1 MRVYALLCLEDWEEA
16 LVAVEFAERWAKK
29 DRRARTSEAYQ
40 LQLQLIPSLL
50 ALARYKLD
58 PSAENRRLAQ
68 KRLDL
73 NTITSR
79 NKSER
84 LLCYFYLYKLRVHF
98 GADLL
103 EQGGSRG

>member
-1 MRVYALLCLEDWEEA
+1 MRAYALLFLEDWEEA
-16 LVAVEFAERWAKK
+16 LAATEVAERWAKK
-29 DRRARTSEAYQ
+29 DRRAQTSEAYQ

-58 PSAENRRLAQ
+58 PSTENRRLAQ
-68 KRLDL
+68 RNLELK
-73 NTITSR
+73 TITSR

-84 LLCYFYLYKLRVHF
+84 LLCFFYLYNMRARF

-103 EQGGSRG
+103 EDV

>member
-1 MRVYALLCLEDWEEA
+1 MRAYALLCLEDWVEA
-16 LVAVEFAERWAKK
+16 LVAAEFAERWAKK
-29 DRRARTSEAYQ
+29 DRRARTSESYQ

-58 PSAENRRLAQ
+58 PSVENRRLAQ
-68 KRLDL
+68 RNLELK
-73 NTITSR
+73 TITSR

-84 LLCYFYLYKLRVHF
+84 LLCYFYLYNLRARF

-103 EQGGSRG
+103 EEV